1 MYECSQRLRREI
13 NGIESL
19 KRQEKCLLACLN
31 LLKSVDK
38 KLSWLAVLSP
48 DPSTLS
54 ASSSSADIAA
64 LETRLRLLNNLMST
78 DTTAE
83 QQAFNDQLVDSN
95 LNVEIVDFDEINR
108 NYMLVHYMI
117 KLSSIMSNQS
127 SIGILWSTISLCFLS
142 LYVI

>member
-54 ASSSSADIAA
+54 ASSSSTDIAA

-127 SIGILWSTISLCFLS
+127 SIGILCSNISLRLLS
-142 LYVI
+142 LYLI